1 MKIIAS
7 ILCLIFIRSICFSE
21 HLFVGIME
29 VENYKEL
36 ELSATVFANVSR
48 IPELNDLL
56 KTKSAQLAAL
66 PVLSGFEKT
75 KRIRIIYTIDPDE
88 PLSDINPANIA
99 IIPTMDGGKEIE
111 NILNK
116 NYMNHSYWRSNIN
129 VYDKPISTNIFEL
142 VAVAKK
148 NRFLITSRSKSALL
162 WVSKN
167 KKLLNAPPLQQ
178 EGTLKFL
185 INPQRVAAVLNV
197 KGNPVLLQLF
207 KPVDILQELEI
218 CNFTLTLNSQNLNVT
233 VEASPLEGTPLTTL
247 AKNLKRPD
255 ATLLNAIPSNAFLES
270 ISKCEEPEIWSRFA
284 VNLQNYLIPSL
295 REINNKKLFTG
306 ERIQYLA
313 PSENKKGLV
322 FVQIETLKDAA
333 AVKSAI
339 SKLGGVTRDD
349 SPITLEKIEPAKNKE
364 PKHLCFKINLK
375 NKDED
380 ILSSSIYTIAS
391 LFIQHSYLEM
401 QITDNKLITVIGVKD
416 CIKDALNNMKG
427 SQKNISLLKE
437 LSVRNE
443 AFDKDPVSGTKLE
456 ITKLLRFTA
465 SIIPNITQQ
474 QLNILPEGG
483 YGSTFGLIKEN
494 DKTIMGSFQISADEL
509 SALKN
514 VGADGQQLMQKLLMS
529 ILMKRIENMDMEKQ
543 KN

>member
-255 ATLLNAIPSNAFLES
+255 ATLLNAKPYNAFL
-270 ISKCEEPEIWSRFA
+270 
-284 VNLQNYLIPSL
+284 
-295 REINNKKLFTG
+295 
-306 ERIQYLA
+306 
-313 PSENKKGLV
+313 
-322 FVQIETLKDAA
+322 
-333 AVKSAI
+333 
-339 SKLGGVTRDD
+339 
-349 SPITLEKIEPAKNKE
+349 
-364 PKHLCFKINLK
+364 
-375 NKDED
+375 
-380 ILSSSIYTIAS
+380 
-391 LFIQHSYLEM
+391 
-401 QITDNKLITVIGVKD
+401 
-416 CIKDALNNMKG
+416 
-427 SQKNISLLKE
+427 
-437 LSVRNE
+437 
-443 AFDKDPVSGTKLE
+443 
-456 ITKLLRFTA
+456 
-465 SIIPNITQQ
+465 
-474 QLNILPEGG
+474 
-483 YGSTFGLIKEN
+483 
-494 DKTIMGSFQISADEL
+494 
-509 SALKN
+509 
-514 VGADGQQLMQKLLMS
+514 
-529 ILMKRIENMDMEKQ
+529 
-543 KN
+543 